1 MEVFNPEELKKLYIP
16 PAGSHKGQNGK
27 LLVIGGS
34 HLFHASF
41 LWSLTIASRIV
52 DMVFYSS
59 VPENNRIVAEAKR
72 EFRNG
77 IVVPRDDLDRYAGE
91 ADVIMIGPGML
102 RVDKSKVERRES
114 KESHKGTTFFEGS
127 QVKIKKLEEINS
139 LEDEGEQAYYLT
151 KYLLEKYPKKKWVID
166 AGALQMMELEWLLQL
181 DGRAVLTPHIGEFEG
196 LRSKIKDS
204 ANSVGRQKS
213 KTPSKGGQANKNQK
227 LEEQVETFAKE
238 YNCIVLL
245 KGQEDVVCSKEKCIK
260 VAGGNAGMTKGGTGD
275 VLAGLV
281 GALACNNDLWLSA
294 TAASYLNKRAGD
306 CLFEKVGYYFNASDL
321 ADEIP
326 RVMAELIAGN

>member
-1 MEVFNPEELKKLYIP
+1 MEKFDLNSLKQLYIP

-59 VPENNRIVAEAKR
+59 VPENNQIVAEAKR

-91 ADVIMIGPGML
+91 ADVIMIGPGMM
-102 RVDKSKVERRES
+102 RIENSK
-114 KESHKGTTFFEGS
+114 
-127 QVKIKKLEEINS
+127 QQLKIKSLKDINKM
-139 LEDEGEQAYYLT
+139 EDEGEQAYYLT
-151 KYLLEKYPKKKWVID
+151 KYLLEKYPEKKWVID

-181 DGRAVLTPHIGEFEG
+181 EGRAVLTPHVGEFE
-196 LRSKIKDS
+196 RVFAKDLKS
-204 ANSVGRQKS
+204 PADAKAMVGRQKS
-213 KTPSKGGQANKNQK
+213 NLKTITQNLKIQGELVCEMARK
-227 LEEQVETFAKE
+227 
-238 YNCIVLL
+238 YNCIILL
-245 KGQEDVVCSKEKCIK
+245 KGQEDVVCGPFDSAQGEIRCCRIS
-260 VAGGNAGMTKGGTGD
+260 GGNAGMTKGGTGD
-275 VLAGLV
+275 VLAGLI

-294 TAASYLNKRAGD
+294 TAASYINKRAGD
-306 CLFEKVGYYFNASDL
+306 SLFGKVGYYFNASDL

-326 RVMAELIAGN
+326 RVMAELIVGN